1 MSRMSWPMMAAVVV
15 MAVIA
20 LMLLS
25 GPWSPRI
32 VEKDP
37 GGMVVG
43 GPPRP
48 LAPGTPVTTVP
59 ETSR

>member
-1 MSRMSWPMMAAVVV
+1 MSWPTMAAVVV

>member
-1 MSRMSWPMMAAVVV
+1 MSRMSWPMMAAVVFI
-15 MAVIA
+15 AVIA

>member
-48 LAPGTPVTTVP
+48 QAPGTPITTVP

>member
-48 LAPGTPVTTVP
+48 LAPGTPITTVP

>member
-1 MSRMSWPMMAAVVV
+1 MSRMSWPTMAAVVV